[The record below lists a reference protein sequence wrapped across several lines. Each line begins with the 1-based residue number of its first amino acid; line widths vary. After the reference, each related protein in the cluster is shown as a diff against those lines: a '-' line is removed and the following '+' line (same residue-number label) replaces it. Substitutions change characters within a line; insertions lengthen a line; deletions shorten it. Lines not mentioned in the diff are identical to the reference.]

1 MPLDLGFEF
10 VLNTQKHEKSASVLV
25 RFDLSLEVVIDL
37 LDLVL
42 FIIYLDYVARP
53 IMVRLEVERL
63 RQGAGIYWR

>member
-1 MPLDLGFEF
+1 M
-10 VLNTQKHEKSASVLV
+10 NTQKHEKSASVLV